1 MSCNCMQGDYYKKTG
16 IYHRPDSKPEK
27 AMEKEL
33 KKKGSKKTE
42 EVVIE
47 TEALEDKPEDV
58 ELR

>member
-42 EVVIE
+42 TVEIE
-47 TEALEDKPEDV
+47 LVEDKKEG
-58 ELR
+58 E